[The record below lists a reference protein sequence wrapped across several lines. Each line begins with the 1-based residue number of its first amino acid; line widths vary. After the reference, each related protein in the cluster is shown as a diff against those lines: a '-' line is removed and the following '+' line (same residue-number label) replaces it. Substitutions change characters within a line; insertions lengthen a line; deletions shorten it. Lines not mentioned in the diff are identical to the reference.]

1 MVSELVK
8 ITEKRT
14 HKIPSCRVDKELLLD
29 IGKVIETSKRKG
41 EQAYYNLKAQSR
53 DVRSQNLEE
62 FASEPPKDVEE
73 ISIRLSKGLWST
85 SINVTFSLEESYMS
99 VGHGK
104 ISVSDPDA
112 TWVHGTT
119 DRLIACFENKRLGY
133 RKISERGE
141 IRFIISAALTIF
153 LCVSF
158 GYVIF
163 TLFSLELETVT
174 SAFLLVGLILG
185 ILLDFSLNRLFPYY
199 ELENRAL
206 PRRARKLILGILIG
220 SGLLPTI
227 ILKILGL

>member
-29 IGKVIETSKRKG
+29 IGKVIESSKRKG
-41 EQAYYNLKAQSR
+41 EQAYYDLKAQSR
-53 DVRSQNLEE
+53 DIRSQNLEE
-62 FASEPPKDVEE
+62 FASEPPNDVEE
-73 ISIRLSKGLWST
+73 ISIRLAKLWST
-85 SINVTFSLEESYMS
+85 SINVKFSLEESYMS

-119 DRLIACFENKRLGY
+119 DRLMACFENKRLGY
-133 RKISERGE
+133 RAISERGE
-141 IRFIISAALTIF
+141 IRFIISGALTIF
-153 LCVSF
+153 LSVSF

-163 TLFSLELETVT
+163 TLFSLDLDTVA

-185 ILLDFSLNRLFPYY
+185 LLLDFSLNRLFPYY

-220 SGLLPTI
+220 SGLLPQI